1 MNNGITIQN
10 CTIQP
15 VFNENIKSHSIIW
28 EVLRLDR
35 IHPQISGN
43 KYFKLKYAL
52 IDAKNNQKTGLLTFG
67 GAWSNHLLATAA
79 MADIEGLR
87 SIGLIRGEEPAVY
100 SDTLKD
106 VRSLGM
112 ELKFL
117 SRTEYG
123 RLSRAESGS
132 IEKEFPGYQYI
143 AEGGFGANG
152 AKGAAEISELYQL
165 NHYDWIILACGTGT
179 TIAGIANVAK
189 PGQNILGISV
199 LKGHSG
205 LKNDV
210 KALLNENVSA
220 ANIFLEERF
229 HFGGYA
235 KHSPELL
242 AFMEDFYTLNAIPT
256 DFVYTGKL
264 MYAVNQLI
272 NEGRFAAGSRIL
284 TIHSGGLQG
293 NRSLKSGILSF

>member
-15 VFNENIKSHSIIW
+15 VFNENIKSHSLVW

-52 IDAKNNQKTGLLTFG
+52 TDAKNNQKTGLLTFG

-79 MADIEGLR
+79 TAHMEGLE

-100 SDTLKD
+100 SNTLED

-112 ELKFL
+112 QLKFL
-117 SRTEYG
+117 SRAEYR
-123 RLSRAESGS
+123 RLSRLGS
-132 IEKEFPGYQYI
+132 ETIEKEFPGYYYI
-143 AEGGFGANG
+143 AEGGYGFNG
-152 AKGAAEISELYQL
+152 AKGAAEIASLFPSDR
-165 NHYDWIILACGTGT
+165 YDWIVVACGTGT
-179 TIAGIANVAK
+179 TLAGLASVVK
-189 PGQNILGISV
+189 PGQNILGVSV
-199 LKGHSG
+199 LKNHSG
-205 LKNDV
+205 LIEDIKSLV
-210 KALLNENVSA
+210 NENLPA
-220 ANIFLEERF
+220 NNIFLEDRF

-235 KHSPELL
+235 KHTPELL
-242 AFMEDFYTLNAIPT
+242 AFMDDFYRSNAIPT

-264 MYAVNQLI
+264 MYAVSQLI
-272 NEGRFAAGSRIL
+272 NEGWFAAGSRIL

>member
-15 VFNENIKSHSIIW
+15 VFNENIKSRSLVW
-28 EVLRLDR
+28 DVLRLDR

-52 IDAKNNQKTGLLTFG
+52 LDAKNNQKTGLLTFG

-79 MADIEGLR
+79 MAGIQGLH
-87 SIGLIRGEEPAVY
+87 SLGLIRGEEPAVY
-100 SDTLKD
+100 ADTLKD

-117 SRTEYG
+117 SRSEYR
-123 RLSRAESGS
+123 RLSRAGS
-132 IEKEFPGYQYI
+132 LAIEKEFPDYQYI
-143 AEGGFGANG
+143 AEGGYGLYG
-152 AKGAAEISELYQL
+152 AKGAAEIAELYQSDY
-165 NHYDWIILACGTGT
+165 YDWIVAACGTGT
-179 TIAGIANVAK
+179 TIAGLANVAK
-189 PGQNILGISV
+189 PSQKILGISV
-199 LKGHSG
+199 LKNHSA
-205 LKNDV
+205 LMDDI
-210 KALLNENVSA
+210 KALLKENVPA
-220 ANIFLEERF
+220 NNIFLEDRF

-235 KHSPELL
+235 KYTPELL
-242 AFMEDFYTLNAIPT
+242 AFMEEFYQINSIPT

-272 NEGRFAAGSRIL
+272 TEGRFAAGSRIL